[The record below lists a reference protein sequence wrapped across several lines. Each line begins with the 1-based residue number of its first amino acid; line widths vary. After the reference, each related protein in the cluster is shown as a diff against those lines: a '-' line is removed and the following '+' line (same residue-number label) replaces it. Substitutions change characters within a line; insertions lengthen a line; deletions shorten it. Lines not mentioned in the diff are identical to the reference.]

1 MLHHAYCLQLNE
13 YETVPFFHQSKPK
26 FDLDSLLI
34 YVFCTTCVHE
44 IVLSVLQIKRKTNFK
59 FTIFTKHVNQQRI
72 CIDRILALIEERM
85 ELSCIHLPVQC

>member
-1 MLHHAYCLQLNE
+1 MQVETTFEKFPYRPNVTSCLQLNE

-44 IVLSVLQIKRKTNFK
+44 IVLSVLQIKRKTMPKRIYNSHYGNGVPAM
-59 FTIFTKHVNQQRI
+59 FT
-72 CIDRILALIEERM
+72 
-85 ELSCIHLPVQC
+85 S